1 MEENLP
7 KPTRKSA
14 NKAQGPVK
22 TSRIVGRLV
31 ESSVSIALDKATIE
45 DAIFQHSVLCQT
57 FLPYRNPGEEV
68 RVWQQKQGNVTLA
81 VQAISTLNPQN
92 NDFEFFGLP
101 YGAKARLILA
111 HLNSEAVK
119 TQQPLIDVEKTMTGF
134 IKKIGLSTDGRTVRE
149 VKEQLARLSSSLIS
163 MGYSDGERGMQV
175 NVMIAKAFD
184 IWFPKNENQRVAWNS
199 KIQLTDEYFNS
210 LVKHAIPL
218 DIRALAALS
227 HNAMALD
234 IYVWLAQRLHRVPP
248 GKPQFISWLQT
259 KEQFGQ
265 GYDRMDNFKQVFR
278 RTLASV
284 LTQYRTARI
293 DEDLN
298 KGFNLHHSPS
308 PIPPK
313 TQLQIGTGEGGL
325 LGF

>member
-1 MEENLP
+1 MEENP
-7 KPTRKSA
+7 SKTAPRQRK
-14 NKAQGPVK
+14 NTGTPVK

-31 ESSVSIALDKATIE
+31 ESSATIAMDKATIE

-57 FLPYRNPGEEV
+57 FLPYRNPGEDV
-68 RVWQQKQGNVTLA
+68 RIWQQKQGNVTLA
-81 VQAISTLNPQN
+81 VQAINSLNPQN
-92 NDFEFFGLP
+92 NEFEFFGLP
-101 YGAKARLILA
+101 YGAKARLIMA

-134 IKKIGLSTDGRTVRE
+134 IKKIGLNTDGRTVRE

-184 IWFPKNENQRVAWNS
+184 IWFPKNDNQRVIWQS
-199 KIQLTDEYFNS
+199 QIQLTDDYFTS

-234 IYVWLAQRLHRVPP
+234 IYVWLAQRLHRVPQ

-278 RTLASV
+278 RTLSSV
-284 LTQYRTARI
+284 LTQYRSAKI
-293 DEDLN
+293 DEDMN
-298 KGFNLHHSPS
+298 KGFNLYHSPS

-313 TQLQIGTGEGGL
+313 SQLQISTGENGL
-325 LGF
+325 LKF